1 MRNIEVRCHGGISI
15 ISAFA
20 QRFGASVSIGLEM
33 AVRFSGSVHS
43 TRGSIETEK
52 TLGFLMKKY
61 PGSTIPGITIESDI
75 PQGQGL
81 KSSSAFTLALVVGFI
96 SMNGMNV
103 SELETLRLAA
113 EASIANGTSITGAF
127 DDLCSSYYGGVCLT
141 DNVSMDLLK
150 RYDSPGGHLL
160 IAYNPEKYRITSRI
174 DISTL
179 RKYSESFSPL
189 RDLVMNGYPLAA
201 SLINGNLIGEI
212 TGMNTDVMGYFRE
225 KGASYVSQSGKGPAV
240 FAVFNRKRDLDD
252 ATRHFPA
259 GTGYRCISTEFT
271 NDGIKVSDI

>member
-1 MRNIEVRCHGGISI
+1 MRDVEVRCHGGISI

-33 AVRFSGSVHS
+33 VVRFSSAARFFG
-43 TRGSIETEK
+43 GSIETEK
-52 TLGFLMKKY
+52 TLELLMKKY
-61 PGSTIPGITIESDI
+61 PGSTVPGITIESDI

-81 KSSSAFTLALVVGFI
+81 KSSSAFTLALVVGFTSI
-96 SMNGMNV
+96 NGVNI
-103 SELETLRLAA
+103 SELEILRLAA

-141 DNVSMDLLK
+141 DNASMDLLK
-150 RYDSPGGHLL
+150 RYDSPGGHVL
-160 IAYNPEKYRITSRI
+160 IAYNPERYRITGSM
-174 DISTL
+174 DISAL

-201 SLINGNLIGEI
+201 SLINGHLIGEI
-212 TGMNTDVMGYFRE
+212 TGMNIDVMGYFRE

-240 FAVFNRKRDLDD
+240 FAVFHRKRDLDD
-252 ATRHFPA
+252 AIGHFPT

-271 NDGIKVSDI
+271 NEGIRVSGK